1 MLPLGSALA
10 AMGDSDS
17 GSPTAAPEKA
27 GNAPASAEGGEAE
40 AYFQQATGAIR
51 QERFD
56 AAIGALQQVLDR
68 RPNDADALNLM
79 GYSQRRTGHLD
90 RSLDYYNKAL
100 ALNPNHIGANEYLG
114 ELYLEMKDVKKAEER
129 LAILEKVCGTSCEE
143 YIELRE
149 KIEKFKAAQ
158 G

>member
-1 MLPLGSALA
+1 MLPLGGALA

-17 GSPTAAPEKA
+17 GSPPATPDDAAA
-27 GNAPASAEGGEAE
+27 APASVAGGEAA
-40 AYFQQATGAIR
+40 AYFQQAKAAIR

-56 AAIGALQQVLDR
+56 HAIAALQQVLKP
-68 RPNDADALNLM
+68 RPDDADALNLM

-100 ALNPNHIGANEYLG
+100 AQNPNHIGANEYLG

-129 LAILEKVCGTSCEE
+129 LAVLAKVCGASCEE
-143 YIELRE
+143 YAELKE
-149 KIEKFKAAQ
+149 KIEKYKASS